1 MNEPEAVSN
10 TPVEPVAP
18 PHVRIRPE
26 WLALRS
32 EPALEPALPIIDA
45 HHHLWELPDKVY
57 RVADLLDD
65 MSGGHDI
72 RATVFIECKT
82 HYDTNAPAG
91 FEALGE
97 VRFACDEARKAQAAG
112 ARAKVAAA
120 VVANADLLLGD
131 KARPVLERMLDVSD
145 ARVRG
150 IRNIAVWHADPS
162 VRASAATP
170 PQGLLTD
177 RRFREGFRHLAP
189 LGLSFDAWLVHTQI
203 DELCAL
209 AAAFPDTHIVL
220 NHAGGPLVLGP
231 YRGHRDEVFD
241 AWRTGVTALSRYHNV
256 SMKLGG
262 FGMPLFGFDFQE
274 QPLPP
279 DSQTL
284 ANAIRPY
291 VETCIDAFGA
301 TRCMFESNF
310 PVDKGC
316 FSYSILW
323 NAYKRITAG
332 VPDAERAALF
342 HDTAAGFYRIGAT

>member
-1 MNEPEAVSN
+1 MNGPLSR
-10 TPVEPVAP
+10 TPVKLAAA
-18 PHVRIRPE
+18 PHVGIRPE
-26 WLALRS
+26 WLALRT

-45 HHHLWELPDKVY
+45 HHHLWELPDKTY

-65 MSGGHDI
+65 MRGGHDI

-82 HYDTNAPAG
+82 HYDTNEPAG
-91 FEALGE
+91 FESLGE
-97 VRFACDEARKAQAAG
+97 VRFACDEARKEQATG
-112 ARAKVAAA
+112 AHTKVAAA

-131 KARPVLERMLDVSD
+131 KARQVLERMLDVSD

-150 IRNIAVWHADPS
+150 IRNIAVWHADPT

-170 PQGLLTD
+170 PQGLLSD

-209 AAAFPDTHIVL
+209 AAAFPDTRIVL
-220 NHAGGPLVLGP
+220 NHVGGPLALGP
-231 YRGHRDEVFD
+231 YRGHRSEVFD
-241 AWRTGVTALSRYHNV
+241 AWRASVTALSRYHNV
-256 SMKLGG
+256 CMKLGG

-274 QPLPP
+274 LPLPP
-279 DSQTL
+279 DSQTV
-284 ANAIRPY
+284 ASAIRPY
-291 VETCIDAFGA
+291 VETCIDTFGA

-316 FSYSILW
+316 FSYSLLW

-342 HDTAAGFYRIGAT
+342 HDTAAAVYRIGST